1 MASREREMEE
11 RVRAERISK
20 IVCVRVCV
28 CVCVCVC
35 ARKMLYFRQR
45 GEKKN
50 ANMHGDYHS
59 EHLIR
64 ESPHQQR
71 GFGKTRYAMYIVI
84 YSSS

>member
-20 IVCVRVCV
+20 IVCVRVR
-28 CVCVCVC
+28 VC